1 VTHHGIDGGQAA
13 TSRGGPVKR
22 MIADRSVN
30 AKILLTVGLVALVAL
45 SVGLLGVT
53 KLSSVSAKAEQVFTQ
68 GIEPLVA
75 SSDML
80 KSQIRMRADTG
91 LQLNASTPAAT
102 AAAETAFA
110 AHEAALTAAL
120 AAFKAVETDPG
131 QRERL
136 SQWEQSWSELRTVY
150 VDTLFPLGRKN
161 DHTGWFKA
169 YTTQAVPLVTKTTDL
184 LEQIG
189 TEQKKIAK
197 RAADASVATAGGA
210 RRIVLIL
217 LVVGLVVAAAV
228 SLYVA
233 RLIVAPLKEVAAVLN
248 AVADGDL
255 TKQVEL
261 DSKDEVGAMAQAL
274 NRATGSMREAMQ
286 TIDQSATSLS
296 AASEQMSST
305 SSQIA
310 ASAEE
315 SSIQAGVVAAAAEE
329 VSRNVQTV
337 ASSSEEMGASIRE
350 ISQNANEAVNVAAQA
365 VSVAETTNH
374 TVGKLGESS
383 TEIGN
388 VVKVITSIAEQTN
401 LLALNATIEAA
412 RAGEAGKGFAVVANE
427 VKDLAQETAKA
438 TEDISRRVDAIQT
451 DTAGAVEAIGEISRI
466 IGKIN
471 DYQLTIASA
480 VEEQSA
486 TTNEM
491 NRSVTEAATG
501 SAEIASNISG
511 VASAAQA
518 TTEGV
523 GDAQRAVAELTRM
536 SSELQTL
543 VSRFQV

>member
-1 VTHHGIDGGQAA
+1 VTNLDIDGGRVARA
-13 TSRGGPVKR
+13 RGGALKR
-22 MIADRSVN
+22 VLADRSVN
-30 AKILLTVGLVALVAL
+30 AKILLTVGLVAVVAL
-45 SVGLLGVT
+45 SVGLLGVA
-53 KLSSVSAKAEQVFTQ
+53 KLGSVSGKAEQVYSE

-75 SSDML
+75 ASDML
-80 KSQIRMRADTG
+80 KYQIRMRADVA
-91 LQLNASTPAAT
+91 LQNNATTPAGAEGFEKMLAT
-102 AAAETAFA
+102 
-110 AHEAALTAAL
+110 HDAALTAAV
-120 AAFKAVETDPG
+120 ARYKTVESRPA
-131 QRERL
+131 ELELL
-136 SQWEQSWSELRTVY
+136 SQWEQAWAGLRTVY
-150 VDTLFPLGRKN
+150 VDTLIPLGRKH
-161 DHTGWFKA
+161 DRAAWFA
-169 YTTQAVPLVTKTTDL
+169 TYTQAVPQVTKTTDL
-184 LEQIG
+184 LEEMSAHQ
-189 TEQKKIAK
+189 QKTAK
-197 RAADASVATAGGA
+197 DAADASVRTARDA
-210 RRIVLIL
+210 RRSVLIL
-217 LVVGLVVAAAV
+217 LVLGLVVAAVVA
-228 SLYVA
+228 LYVA
-233 RLIVAPLKEVAAVLN
+233 RLIVAPLKQVAAVLD

-255 TKQVEL
+255 TRLVDL
-261 DSKDEVGAMAQAL
+261 DSKDEVGVMAAAL
-274 NRATGSMREAMQ
+274 NRATSSMRDAMR

-337 ASSSEEMGASIRE
+337 ASSSEEMGSSIRE

-438 TEDISRRVDAIQT
+438 TEDISRRVDAIQA

-491 NRSVTEAATG
+491 NRSVSEAATG
-501 SAEIASNISG
+501 STEIASNISG

-543 VSRFQV
+543 VGHYRV